1 MKIRKHNPGLM
12 VALALVALLGFS
24 GLASAQMMGPGMM
37 GGQGMMGGN
46 MMMGGQGMM
55 GNMMMNLSPEKQAA
69 AQKIYADF
77 NTKTATMRQQL
88 TAKQYDMNAQLY
100 SATPDDKKVQA
111 LTKDISDLNAKLFE
125 AQVALQN
132 QLTKEGI
139 PAMSGMGMMGGM
151 SCPMM
156 GGSMGMGGMG
166 MGY

>member
-1 MKIRKHNPGLM
+1 MKTHKRITGLTL
-12 VALALVALLGFS
+12 ALALVALLGFS
-24 GLASAQMMGPGMM
+24 GLANAQMMGPGMM
-37 GGQGMMGGN
+37 GGQGMMG
-46 MMMGGQGMM
+46 

-88 TAKQYDMNAQLY
+88 TAKQYELNAQLY
-100 SATPDDKKVQA
+100 NATPDDRKVQA
-111 LTKDISDLNAKLFE
+111 LTKDIADLNAKVFE